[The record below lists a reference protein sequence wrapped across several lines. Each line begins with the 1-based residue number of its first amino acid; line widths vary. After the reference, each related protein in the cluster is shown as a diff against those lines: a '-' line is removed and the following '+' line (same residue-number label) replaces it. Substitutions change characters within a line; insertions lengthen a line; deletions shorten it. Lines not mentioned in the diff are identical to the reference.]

1 MGVILWYRVTFPT
14 LNLTVSNDVS
24 GGLILSDAEIT
35 VTYGLG
41 QPGAFSIDLAA
52 LPLSAQRKLA
62 TALTGARGDRVGGV
76 EVEITLGYLE
86 SPGSREPVLKG
97 RVDGMTVS
105 RRADTQLGVLLTG
118 FEEAA
123 FQLVTTKELGEGKG
137 TTGLAHYSRQEVT
150 PAEAAEEIVG
160 KARAELRARATP
172 TGSRREITLDA
183 PNAFV
188 MLQQLAGRFDAEL
201 LVQDG
206 TVQFGQAVTSPPSGP
221 GPALPS
227 DPSAAFAA
235 LSGEDALI
243 APATGVTARLA
254 AFAPVQASTA
264 GTLRVVNDLP
274 EQTSVGAFDFTVLGT
289 PALRAGQLVA
299 ASVDGYQ
306 NPLKGYRIIQL
317 THSFSPR
324 NGYVC
329 TGRAAVFTSD
339 TGIGAAI
346 GSGGGK
352 SNRKN
357 TEAVREGSPFAIAD
371 AIAGRI
377 RDARTV
383 SPSVDAGQIRSAKP
397 DRRSADVAYGQ
408 GDAPAAVSPSVDLMV
423 DEHGPVLHDKPL
435 AAPFAWHNVGLSV
448 PVYEGMRA
456 LLNDVR
462 GSRDDSVVTGFLWAN
477 DPAMDRPRAK
487 AGDWWLCLPTGL
499 SAGPDPRPEGKGVND
514 LTAADG
520 RRVVEAVG
528 LKLTVGTSACSA
540 VGERPAEGTAEEFL
554 LSHSS
559 GTEVR
564 IDRDGNVAVTSK
576 CGKATVTAGPASV
589 TVGDSKVAVTVG
601 GASVTVD
608 ADKVAVSAGGA
619 SLTVGQGKVAIG

>member
-24 GGLILSDAEIT
+24 SGLILSDAEIT

-41 QPGAFSIDLAA
+41 QPGAFSIHLAA
-52 LPLSAQRKLA
+52 LPLSAQRTLS
-62 TALTGARGDRVGGV
+62 TALAGERGDRVGGV

-86 SPGSREPVLKG
+86 SPGSRKPVLKG

-105 RRADTQLGVLLTG
+105 RRDPQLGALLTG

-123 FQLVTTKELGEGKG
+123 FQLVTTKDLGEGKG
-137 TTGLAHYSRQEVT
+137 TTGLAHYSRQDVT
-150 PAEAAEEIVG
+150 PAEVAEEIVG
-160 KARAELRARATP
+160 KAQAELRGRATP

-183 PNAFV
+183 PNAFI

-227 DPSAAFAA
+227 DPSAALAA

-243 APATGVTARLA
+243 APASGVTARLA

-264 GTLRVVNDLP
+264 GTLRVMNDLP
-274 EQTSVGAFDFTVLGT
+274 EQTSVGAFDFTVLGM

-299 ASVDGYQ
+299 AGVDGYQ
-306 NPLKGYRIIQL
+306 NPLNGYRIIQL

-339 TGIGAAI
+339 TGIG
-346 GSGGGK
+346 SGGGK

-357 TEAVREGSPFAIAD
+357 TEAAREGSPFAIAD

-397 DRRSADVAYGQ
+397 DRRSADLAYGQ
-408 GDAPAAVSPSVDLMV
+408 GDAPTAVSPSVDLVV

-435 AAPFAWHNVGLSV
+435 AAPFAWHKVGLSV

-540 VGERPAEGTAEEFL
+540 VGERPAEGAAEEFL

-576 CGKATVTAGPASV
+576 NEKATVTAGPASV
-589 TVGDSKVAVTVG
+589 TVGDSKVAVKVG